1 MISMKLILVSLIS
14 IFSYNVKA
22 DTFYGTLRGENI
34 IELKS
39 PFSGVIKHNLSIDG
53 AVHEN
58 ISPVTIK
65 SYELE
70 SKKQILSI
78 KINTLKTKVTRL
90 SNEYNGAKS
99 SYERGF
105 ISRSELYQ
113 KQDAINEAQIMLQE
127 LKIEYSGLMNMLELG
142 EPIIKKKYLI
152 REYYTV
158 NNQVVNSGDR
168 LVSIETV
175 DNFFIDIKFDPVSM
189 KGKIQDKEISVKS
202 LVTGRTGKAFV
213 FKVSNPVDNKNTHGS
228 KVASLRVTTDSSDLP
243 QLLDTVF
250 EVNIYD
256 KN

>member
-53 AVHEN
+53 TVHEN

-142 EPIIKKKYLI
+142 EPII
-152 REYYTV
+152 
-158 NNQVVNSGDR
+158 
-168 LVSIETV
+168 
-175 DNFFIDIKFDPVSM
+175 
-189 KGKIQDKEISVKS
+189 
-202 LVTGRTGKAFV
+202 
-213 FKVSNPVDNKNTHGS
+213 
-228 KVASLRVTTDSSDLP
+228 
-243 QLLDTVF
+243 
-250 EVNIYD
+250 
-256 KN
+256 

>member
-1 MISMKLILVSLIS
+1 
-14 IFSYNVKA
+14 
-22 DTFYGTLRGENI
+22 
-34 IELKS
+34 
-39 PFSGVIKHNLSIDG
+39 
-53 AVHEN
+53 
-58 ISPVTIK
+58 
-65 SYELE
+65 
-70 SKKQILSI
+70 
-78 KINTLKTKVTRL
+78 
-90 SNEYNGAKS
+90 
-99 SYERGF
+99 
-105 ISRSELYQ
+105 
-113 KQDAINEAQIMLQE
+113 
-127 LKIEYSGLMNMLELG
+127 
-142 EPIIKKKYLI
+142 KKKYLI

-213 FKVSNPVDNKNTHGS
+213 VKVSNPVDNKNTHGS